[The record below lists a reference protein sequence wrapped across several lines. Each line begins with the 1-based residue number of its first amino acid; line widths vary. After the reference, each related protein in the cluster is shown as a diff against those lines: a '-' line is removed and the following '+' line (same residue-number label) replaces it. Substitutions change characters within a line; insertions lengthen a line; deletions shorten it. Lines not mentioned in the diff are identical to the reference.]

1 MDIANTLK
9 QVALSLFVRR
19 KMWIILATVAALALL
34 LPAAYLAS
42 REPPRYQT
50 TATIFLESKT
60 PSLLFQEFSPFRPLA
75 VQLAILQS
83 RVLAQSVFEALPRAA
98 VEDLIKNPYGN
109 DLREDLQNWFLRLR
123 GVQPTVESP
132 ESRALAELRNA
143 RVAFIPQ
150 GGTGLVQVR
159 ADASNPRV
167 ALDIVNAYVEVMIAR
182 TRSFNVDD
190 AKSTREYLSQQ
201 GSQVGEALQVS
212 DKAFREFTLTKGA
225 LKLPERVSDMATRLS
240 ELEGTVAEVQANK
253 NLSQVRLTALRAKL
267 DAMPAPAKSATPTA
281 PPVQTQRLRA
291 RLAAFEA
298 QLADAR
304 LRYTDEHPRI
314 RLLRQQIAEVQR
326 ELGDAVKDSTS
337 ADLAGSSVPTEDRS
351 AFAEMV
357 AALDTSVVSLSG
369 QEVALR
375 EQIAALR
382 KNLSGLSKDE
392 LEYRRLASDVDTN
405 RRLGSMIQE
414 KLAASRISQT
424 GEMNVVK
431 IVDPASTPIPA
442 VNQKRLKYL
451 AIALA
456 FGLVLGVAGPG
467 LAEYVNRPLQSEQ
480 AIRQSTGLPILAI
493 VPQVE
498 SRRPVFTSG
507 ERQPQDP
514 SQQDYV
520 LFVDAFRRLRVELQM
535 LAEEMPLR
543 RILVASAL
551 PKEGKSTV
559 TYNLALAFGE
569 IGQRVIIADADFHR
583 PTLHRTAKAKNEKG
597 FTDLLAGTS
606 ALPEATA
613 MVSEQVRLAPRG
625 TALSI
630 AARVGLGTKRLTE
643 VLVGMEAEAEYVLID
658 SSPIL
663 LVPDNLYM
671 ASAADGIILVV
682 DSGSTRPRDLLRTK
696 EVLERTGTPIVGV
709 VLNRAPLKRTHYYYK
724 QYVTYYTM
732 NERSS

>member
-9 QVALSLFVRR
+9 QVAQSLFVRR
-19 KMWIILATVAALALL
+19 KKWIILATVAALALL
-34 LPAAYLAS
+34 LPAAYLLS

-50 TATIFLESKT
+50 TATIFLESRT
-60 PSLLFQEFSPFRPLA
+60 QSPLFQEFAPFRPLA

-98 VEDLIKNPYGN
+98 VEDLIRNPYGN
-109 DLREDLQNWFLRLR
+109 DIREDLQNWFLRLR
-123 GVQPTVESP
+123 GVQPIVESP
-132 ESRALAELRNA
+132 ESRALGELRNA

-150 GGTGLVQVR
+150 GGTGLVLVR
-159 ADASNPRV
+159 ADASSPRV
-167 ALDIVNAYVEVMIAR
+167 ALDIANAYVEVMIAR

-201 GSQVGEALQVS
+201 GSQVGEALQTS

-240 ELEGTVAEVQANK
+240 ELEGTVAEVQANR

-281 PPVQTQRLRA
+281 PPIQTQRLRA
-291 RLAAFEA
+291 RLAAFEG

-304 LRYTDEHPRI
+304 TRFTDEHPRI

-337 ADLAGSSVPTEDRS
+337 ADLAGSSVPAEDRS

-357 AALDTSVVSLSG
+357 AALDTSVASLSG
-369 QEVALR
+369 QEGALR
-375 EQIAALR
+375 EQIANLR

-392 LEYRRLASDVDTN
+392 LEYRRLASDVETN

-424 GEMNVVK
+424 GEMNLVK
-431 IVDPASTPIPA
+431 IVDPASTPVPA

-451 AIALA
+451 GIALA
-456 FGLVLGVAGPG
+456 LGLVLGVAGPG

-514 SQQDYV
+514 QQQD
-520 LFVDAFRRLRVELQM
+520 
-535 LAEEMPLR
+535 
-543 RILVASAL
+543 
-551 PKEGKSTV
+551 
-559 TYNLALAFGE
+559 
-569 IGQRVIIADADFHR
+569 
-583 PTLHRTAKAKNEKG
+583 
-597 FTDLLAGTS
+597 
-606 ALPEATA
+606 
-613 MVSEQVRLAPRG
+613 
-625 TALSI
+625 
-630 AARVGLGTKRLTE
+630 
-643 VLVGMEAEAEYVLID
+643 
-658 SSPIL
+658 
-663 LVPDNLYM
+663 
-671 ASAADGIILVV
+671 
-682 DSGSTRPRDLLRTK
+682 
-696 EVLERTGTPIVGV
+696 
-709 VLNRAPLKRTHYYYK
+709 
-724 QYVTYYTM
+724 
-732 NERSS
+732 